1 MPRPFGVLYIAERS
15 TVESRINAQVEQARA
30 KKGAGDLDALL
41 RGERTWT
48 IG

>member
-1 MPRPFGVLYIAERS
+1 VFYVTERP
-15 TVESRINAQVEQARA
+15 TVESKINAQVQQAVD
-30 KKGAGDLDALL
+30 KKGKGDLDALL

>member
-1 MPRPFGVLYIAERS
+1 
-15 TVESRINAQVEQARA
+15 VEERINAQVEQAKA
-30 KKGAGDLDALL
+30 KKGVGDLDALL